1 MSVVV
6 VVSVVLVEV
15 VYLRSKVYSVPVK
28 SEVEFPL
35 VVCRVECVIGFD
47 LVKVS

>member
-15 VYLRSKVYSVPVK
+15 VYLRSKVYSVSVML
-28 SEVEFPL
+28 EVEFPL
-35 VVCRVECVIGFD
+35 VECRVESVIDFD